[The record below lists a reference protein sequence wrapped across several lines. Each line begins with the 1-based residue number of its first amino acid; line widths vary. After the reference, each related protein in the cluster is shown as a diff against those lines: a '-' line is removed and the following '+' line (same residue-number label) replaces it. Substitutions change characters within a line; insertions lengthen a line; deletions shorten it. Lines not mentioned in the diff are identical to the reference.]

1 MPAGDA
7 LRSAGSRSPVAL
19 LPRQSSAN
27 AESEFLRFY
36 AVATRRRRSGY
47 VTLRPR
53 GMEVQFMFLD
63 YYQLQEQPFGALA
76 SPSQLYASQTYCEAL
91 ESLSETILGDRGNL
105 VLLGESGMG
114 KTTLLFQVVEGLRE
128 TGRAAFLFQKHCT
141 SRDILQFLLSGM
153 GVDST
158 SMDLSLMR
166 NKLNQVWFAEMLA
179 GRRFVLIFDD
189 AQSLDEEA
197 LETLQF
203 ISKFETPNTKLLQ
216 LLLCGQPIFLE
227 KLQQHNL
234 EQFRKRIMHFKAL
247 ENFTPM
253 ETVGYIRHRLKIAGY
268 HGDPIFDPE
277 ALALIAD
284 RSQGIPRNINKIC
297 SRAMLEAYARG
308 LRSAS
313 AEIVEKAER
322 NLHALSESGIAGI
335 EAAVGE
341 LAEEHERRAA
351 PHMAHQAPTK
361 LGLPRSG
368 AWAVAIVAV
377 LLTAGLGLPHGMLKG
392 MTQMMR
398 GESTATV
405 STIDAQRQ
413 PARQSLS
420 NSVTAATPANLP
432 PASPAVPAKRTLD
445 TDVTVNQNGQLS
457 LTRELGLKINRIVI
471 DPGHGGFDTGA
482 KGPHG
487 LLEKDLCLDVALRLG
502 QMIEEN
508 IPGAEVVYTRKDDSY
523 VPLGER
529 TNIAN
534 SAAADL
540 FISIHANS
548 SDASEVRGVETY
560 YLSLATSKE
569 AKELAIR
576 ENSLTQSSLHDL
588 PDLVQKITRSEEKA
602 ESKHLAEEIQGMLSE
617 RLQLVSSHE
626 KNRGVKQAPFI
637 VLTGANMPAVLSE
650 ISFVSNASDE
660 SLLLEGGQRQRI
672 AEGLFRGIAGY
683 LDGLHGQPQ
692 IHQKLVTENRANSV
706 AGLDRSLV
714 ETGRNPLQQAE
725 KLR

>member
-1 MPAGDA
+1 
-7 LRSAGSRSPVAL
+7 
-19 LPRQSSAN
+19 
-27 AESEFLRFY
+27 
-36 AVATRRRRSGY
+36 
-47 VTLRPR
+47 
-53 GMEVQFMFLD
+53 MFLD
-63 YYQLQEQPFGALA
+63 YYQLQGQPFGALA
-76 SPSQLYASQTYCEAL
+76 SPSQLYPSQTYCEAL

-114 KTTLLFQVVEGLRE
+114 KTTLLFQVLEGLRE
-128 TGRAAFLFQKHCT
+128 TGRAAFLFQRHSA

-153 GVDST
+153 GVDSS
-158 SMDLSLMR
+158 SMDLALMR
-166 NKLNQVWFAEMLA
+166 TKLNQLWFAEMLA

-189 AQSLDEEA
+189 AQELDDEV

-216 LLLCGQPIFLE
+216 LLLCGQPGFLE
-227 KLQQHNL
+227 KLQQENL
-234 EQFRKRIMHFKAL
+234 AQFRKRIMQFEAL

-253 ETVGYIRHRLKIAGY
+253 ETVGYIRHRLKVAGY

-308 LRSAS
+308 LRCAS

-322 NLHALSESGIAGI
+322 NLHVLRGSGIAGV
-335 EAAVGE
+335 EAAVDE

-351 PHMAHQAPTK
+351 LHMAHQAPTK
-361 LGLPRSG
+361 PGLPRSG
-368 AWAVAIVAV
+368 VRAGAIVAV
-377 LLTAGLGLPHGMLKG
+377 LLSAGLALPHGMLKG

-398 GESTATV
+398 GQSSATV
-405 STIDAQRQ
+405 STPIDALRQ
-413 PARQSLS
+413 PTPQSLS
-420 NSVTAATPANLP
+420 NSVLAATPANLP
-432 PASPAVPAKRTLD
+432 PAWPAAKRSLD
-445 TDVTVNQNGQLS
+445 TDASRNEIARVSPDSTVSQNSQDS

-523 VPLGER
+523 VPLEER

-534 SAAADL
+534 SADADL

-588 PDLVQKITRSEEKA
+588 PDLVQKITRSEKNA
-602 ESKHLAEEIQGMLSE
+602 ESKQLAEEIQGMLSE
-617 RLQLVSSHE
+617 RLQMVSRHE

-637 VLTGANMPAVLSE
+637 VLAGANMPAVLSE

-660 SLLLEGGQRQRI
+660 TLLLEGGQRQRI

-692 IHQKLVTENRANSV
+692 IRQKLVTENRGNSV

-714 ETGRNPLQQAE
+714 EAGRNPLQQAE

>member
-1 MPAGDA
+1 MED
-7 LRSAGSRSPVAL
+7 
-19 LPRQSSAN
+19 QS
-27 AESEFLRFY
+27 
-36 AVATRRRRSGY
+36 
-47 VTLRPR
+47 
-53 GMEVQFMFLD
+53 MFLD

-76 SPSQLYASQTYCEAL
+76 SPSQLFPSQTYCEAL
-91 ESLSETILGDRGNL
+91 ESLSETILDDRGNL

-114 KTTLLFQVVEGLRE
+114 KTTLLFQVLEGLRG
-128 TGRAAFLFQKHCT
+128 TGRAAFLFQKHSA

-153 GVDST
+153 GVDSS
-158 SMDLSLMR
+158 SMDLALMR
-166 NKLNQVWFAEMLA
+166 TKLNQLWFAEMLA

-189 AQSLDEEA
+189 AQELDDEV

-216 LLLCGQPIFLE
+216 LVLCAQPIFLE
-227 KLQQHNL
+227 KLQQENL
-234 EQFRKRIMHFKAL
+234 AQFRKRIMQFSAL

-253 ETVGYIRHRLKIAGY
+253 ETVGYIRHRLKVAGY

-284 RSQGIPRNINKIC
+284 RSQGIPRDINKIC
-297 SRAMLEAYARG
+297 SRAMLEAYGRG
-308 LRSAS
+308 LRCAS

-322 NLHALSESGIAGI
+322 NLHALSGSGITGI
-335 EAAVGE
+335 EAAVNE
-341 LAEEHERRAA
+341 LPEEHERRAA
-351 PHMAHQAPTK
+351 FHMAHQAPTK
-361 LGLPRSG
+361 PGLPRSG
-368 AWAVAIVAV
+368 VWAGAIVAV
-377 LLTAGLGLPHGMLKG
+377 LLSAGLAVPHGMLKG

-398 GESTATV
+398 GDSSATV
-405 STIDAQRQ
+405 SSMIDALRQ
-413 PARQSLS
+413 PAPQSLS
-420 NSVTAATPANLP
+420 NSVIAATPANLP
-432 PASPAVPAKRTLD
+432 PASPAVPAKRSLD
-445 TDVTVNQNGQLS
+445 TDASRNEIARVSPDSTVSQSGQLS

-502 QMIEEN
+502 HMIEEN

-523 VPLGER
+523 VPLEER

-534 SAAADL
+534 SADADL

-588 PDLVQKITRSEEKA
+588 PDLVQKITRSEKNA
-602 ESKHLAEEIQGMLSE
+602 ESKQLAEEIQGMLSE
-617 RLQLVSSHE
+617 RLQMVSRHE
-626 KNRGVKQAPFI
+626 KNRGVKQAPFL

-660 SLLLEGGQRQRI
+660 TLLLGGGQRQRI
-672 AEGLFRGIAGY
+672 AEGLFRGVAGY

-692 IHQKLVTENRANSV
+692 IRQKLVTENRGNSV

-714 ETGRNPLQQAE
+714 EAGRNPLQQAE

>member
-1 MPAGDA
+1 
-7 LRSAGSRSPVAL
+7 
-19 LPRQSSAN
+19 
-27 AESEFLRFY
+27 
-36 AVATRRRRSGY
+36 
-47 VTLRPR
+47 
-53 GMEVQFMFLD
+53 MFLD
-63 YYQLQEQPFGALA
+63 YYQLQGQPFGALA
-76 SPSQLYASQTYCEAL
+76 SPSQLYPSQTYCEAL

-114 KTTLLFQVVEGLRE
+114 KTTLLFQVLEGLRE
-128 TGRAAFLFQKHCT
+128 TGRAAFLFQKHSA

-153 GVDST
+153 GVDSS
-158 SMDLSLMR
+158 SMDLALMR
-166 NKLNQVWFAEMLA
+166 TKLNQLWFAEMLA

-189 AQSLDEEA
+189 AQELDDEV

-227 KLQQHNL
+227 KLQQENL
-234 EQFRKRIMHFKAL
+234 AQFRKRIMQFKAL

-253 ETVGYIRHRLKIAGY
+253 ETVGYIRHRLKVAGY

-308 LRSAS
+308 LRCAS

-322 NLHALSESGIAGI
+322 NLHALSGSGIAGI
-335 EAAVGE
+335 EAAVDE

-351 PHMAHQAPTK
+351 LHMADQTPTK
-361 LGLPRSG
+361 PGLPRSG
-368 AWAVAIVAV
+368 VWAGAIVAV
-377 LLTAGLGLPHGMLKG
+377 LLSAGLALPHSMLKG
-392 MTQMMR
+392 MTQMMNGQSR
-398 GESTATV
+398 ATV
-405 STIDAQRQ
+405 STPIDALRQ
-413 PARQSLS
+413 PTPQSLS
-420 NSVTAATPANLP
+420 NSVIAATPANLP
-432 PASPAVPAKRTLD
+432 PAWPAAKRSLD
-445 TDVTVNQNGQLS
+445 TDTSRNEIARVSPNSTVSRNSQVS

-508 IPGAEVVYTRKDDSY
+508 IPSAEVVYTRKDDSY
-523 VPLGER
+523 VPLEER

-534 SAAADL
+534 SADADL

-588 PDLVQKITRSEEKA
+588 PDLVQKITRSEKNA
-602 ESKHLAEEIQGMLSE
+602 ESKQLAEEIQGMLSE
-617 RLQLVSSHE
+617 RLQMVSRHE

-637 VLTGANMPAVLSE
+637 VLAGANMPAVLSE

-660 SLLLEGGQRQRI
+660 TLLLEGGQRQRI

-692 IHQKLVTENRANSV
+692 IRQKLVTENRGNSA

-714 ETGRNPLQQAE
+714 EAGRNPLQAE

>member
-1 MPAGDA
+1 M
-7 LRSAGSRSPVAL
+7 S
-19 LPRQSSAN
+19 Q
-27 AESEFLRFY
+27 
-36 AVATRRRRSGY
+36 
-47 VTLRPR
+47 RPR
-53 GMEVQFMFLD
+53 GMEVQSMFLD

-76 SPSQLYASQTYCEAL
+76 GASQLYPSQTYCAAL
-91 ESLSETILGDRGNL
+91 ENLSETILGDRGNL

-114 KTTLLFQVVEGLRE
+114 KTTLLFQVLEGLRG
-128 TGRAAFLFQKHCT
+128 TGRAAFRFHKQCA

-158 SMDLSLMR
+158 SMDLALMR
-166 NKLNQVWFAEMLA
+166 AKLNQLWFAEMLA
-179 GRRFVLIFDD
+179 GKRFVLIFDD
-189 AQSLDEEA
+189 AQDLDDDA

-203 ISKFETPNTKLLQ
+203 ISKFETPSTRLLQ
-216 LLLCGQPIFLE
+216 ILLCGQPTLLE
-227 KLQQHNL
+227 KLQHENL
-234 EQFRKRIMHFKAL
+234 EQFRKRIMQFMAL

-268 HGDPIFDPE
+268 HGEPIFDPE

-308 LRSAS
+308 LRCAS

-322 NLHALSESGIAGI
+322 NLQALAESGITGV
-335 EAAVGE
+335 EAAVE
-341 LAEEHERRAA
+341 EMAEEHERRAA
-351 PHMAHQAPTK
+351 LPMVQQAPPK
-361 LGLPRSG
+361 VGLPRSG
-368 AWAVAIVAV
+368 AWAGAIVVV
-377 LLTAGLGLPHGMLKG
+377 LLSAGLALPQGILKG

-398 GESTATV
+398 GESTASI
-405 STIDAQRQ
+405 STTTDALHQA
-413 PARQSLS
+413 PQS
-420 NSVTAATPANLP
+420 VAPTTLP
-432 PASPAVPAKRTLD
+432 PAPSIPAKRSLEAD
-445 TDVTVNQNGQLS
+445 ALRNELASSDATVSQNGQLS

-482 KGPHG
+482 KGPQG

-523 VPLGER
+523 VPLEER

-534 SAAADL
+534 SADADL

-588 PDLVQKITRSEEKA
+588 PELVQKITRNEKKA
-602 ESKHLAEEIQGMLSE
+602 ESKQLAEEIQGMLSE
-617 RLQLVSSHE
+617 RLQLVSRHE

-660 SLLLEGGQRQRI
+660 TLLLEGPQRQRI
-672 AEGLFRGIAGY
+672 ADGLFRGVAGY

-692 IHQKLVTENRANSV
+692 IRQKLITENRPNNV
-706 AGLDRSLV
+706 AGLDRSIA
-714 ETGRNPLQQAE
+714 EAGRNPLQQAE

>member
-1 MPAGDA
+1 
-7 LRSAGSRSPVAL
+7 
-19 LPRQSSAN
+19 
-27 AESEFLRFY
+27 
-36 AVATRRRRSGY
+36 
-47 VTLRPR
+47 
-53 GMEVQFMFLD
+53 MFLD
-63 YYQLQEQPFGALA
+63 YYQLQEQPFGELA
-76 SPSQLYASQTYCEAL
+76 NPSQLYPSQTYCEAL

-114 KTTLLFQVVEGLRE
+114 KTTLLFQVLEGLRE
-128 TGRAAFLFQKHCT
+128 TGRVAFLFQPHST

-153 GVDST
+153 GVDSS
-158 SMDLSLMR
+158 SMDLALMR
-166 NKLNQVWFAEMLA
+166 SKLNQLWFAEMLA

-189 AQSLDEEA
+189 AQDLHDEV
-197 LETLQF
+197 LQTLQF
-203 ISKFETPNTKLLQ
+203 ISKFETPNSKLLQ

-227 KLQQHNL
+227 KLQQESL
-234 EQFRKRIMHFKAL
+234 AQFRKRIMQFKAL
-247 ENFTPM
+247 ENFTPL
-253 ETVGYIRHRLKIAGY
+253 ETVGYIRHRLKVAGY

-284 RSQGIPRNINKIC
+284 RSQGVPRNINKIC

-308 LRSAS
+308 LRCAS

-322 NLHALSESGIAGI
+322 NLHAISESGIAGI
-335 EAAVGE
+335 EAAVDE
-341 LAEEHERRAA
+341 LPEQQERRAA
-351 PHMAHQAPTK
+351 LHMAHQAPSK

-368 AWAVAIVAV
+368 LWAGAIVAV
-377 LLTAGLGLPHGMLKG
+377 LLSAALALPHGMLRG
-392 MTQMMR
+392 MTRVMR
-398 GESTATV
+398 GKSTATN
-405 STIDAQRQ
+405 DAGSQ
-413 PARQSLS
+413 PAPQSRA
-420 NSVTAATPANLP
+420 NSLTASTPANLP
-432 PASPAVPAKRTLD
+432 PMSPAVPAKRAVD
-445 TDVTVNQNGQLS
+445 ADASHNGIAPISRDSTVSQSGQLS

-523 VPLGER
+523 VPLEER

-534 SAAADL
+534 SADADL

-588 PDLVQKITRSEEKA
+588 PDLVQKITRSEKNV
-602 ESKHLAEEIQGMLSE
+602 ESKQLAEEIQGMLSE
-617 RLQLVSSHE
+617 RLQLVSRHE

-637 VLTGANMPAVLSE
+637 VLAGANMPAVLSE

-672 AEGLFRGIAGY
+672 AEGLLRGIAGY

-692 IHQKLVTENRANSV
+692 IRQKLVTENRANSV

-714 ETGRNPLQQAE
+714 EAGHNPLQQAE

>member
-1 MPAGDA
+1 
-7 LRSAGSRSPVAL
+7 
-19 LPRQSSAN
+19 
-27 AESEFLRFY
+27 
-36 AVATRRRRSGY
+36 
-47 VTLRPR
+47 
-53 GMEVQFMFLD
+53 MEVQSMFLD
-63 YYQLQEQPFGALA
+63 YYQLQGQPFGALA
-76 SPSQLYASQTYCEAL
+76 SPSQLYPSQTYCEAL

-114 KTTLLFQVVEGLRE
+114 KTTLLFQVLEGLRE
-128 TGRAAFLFQKHCT
+128 TGRAAFLFQKHSA

-153 GVDST
+153 GVDSS
-158 SMDLSLMR
+158 SMDLALMR
-166 NKLNQVWFAEMLA
+166 TKLNQLWFAEMLA

-189 AQSLDEEA
+189 AQELDDEV

-227 KLQQHNL
+227 KLQQENL
-234 EQFRKRIMHFKAL
+234 AQFRKRIMQFKAL

-253 ETVGYIRHRLKIAGY
+253 ETVGYIRHRLKVAGY

-308 LRSAS
+308 LRCAS

-322 NLHALSESGIAGI
+322 NLHALSGSGIAGI
-335 EAAVGE
+335 EAAVDE

-351 PHMAHQAPTK
+351 LHMADQTPTK
-361 LGLPRSG
+361 PGLPRSG
-368 AWAVAIVAV
+368 VWAGAIVAV
-377 LLTAGLGLPHGMLKG
+377 LLSAGLALPHSMLKG
-392 MTQMMR
+392 MTQMMNGQSR
-398 GESTATV
+398 ATV
-405 STIDAQRQ
+405 STPIDALRQ
-413 PARQSLS
+413 PTPQSLS
-420 NSVTAATPANLP
+420 NSVIAATPANLP
-432 PASPAVPAKRTLD
+432 PAWPAAKRSLD
-445 TDVTVNQNGQLS
+445 TDTSRNEIARVSPNSTVSRNSQVS

-508 IPGAEVVYTRKDDSY
+508 IPSAEVVYTRKDDSY
-523 VPLGER
+523 VPLEER

-534 SAAADL
+534 SADADL

-588 PDLVQKITRSEEKA
+588 PDLVQKITRSEKNA
-602 ESKHLAEEIQGMLSE
+602 ESKQLAEEIQGMLSE
-617 RLQLVSSHE
+617 RLQMVSRHE

-637 VLTGANMPAVLSE
+637 VLAGANMPAVLSE

-660 SLLLEGGQRQRI
+660 TLLLEGGQRQRI

-692 IHQKLVTENRANSV
+692 IRQKLVTENRGNSA

-714 ETGRNPLQQAE
+714 EAGRNPLQAE